1 MNTDFYNWLKEQK
14 YMLEIR
20 TSWRVIN
27 INDIWC
33 GWSWYEI
40 TNDDYR

>member
-1 MNTDFYNWLKEQK
+1 MTWLEEQK
-14 YMLEIR
+14 YLR
-20 TSWRVIN
+20 KNTSWRVTN

-40 TNDDYR
+40 TNADYR